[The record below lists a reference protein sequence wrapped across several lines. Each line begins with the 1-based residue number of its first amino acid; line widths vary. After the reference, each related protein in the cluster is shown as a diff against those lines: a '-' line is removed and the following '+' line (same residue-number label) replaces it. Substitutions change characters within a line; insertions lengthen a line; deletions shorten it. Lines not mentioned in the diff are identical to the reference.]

1 MLEPPACSFLLFLLL
16 HDEWIW
22 NTGLTMMTLRVGSIA
37 VVLFDFCIGRSFPF
51 FLLSYQRCYWKEV
64 TYHIKR
70 FQETGHLLVFFWGH
84 SLVYPIDVVI
94 IGPGLLI
101 FLLGKFLEGLF
112 PIQHKTRYKTATNQ
126 NVQSTYDLFFGT
138 LLMPENGNGNCLLI
152 LGFIFPQ
159 VCLISSSF
167 SCAWICPTV
176 GMCPCEI
183 WWWFILLY
191 WRALSSTF

>member
-1 MLEPPACSFLLFLLL
+1 MLLVP
-16 HDEWIW
+16 
-22 NTGLTMMTLRVGSIA
+22 
-37 VVLFDFCIGRSFPF
+37 VLFATISKVLQG
-51 FLLSYQRCYWKEV
+51 KT
-64 TYHIKR
+64 TYHIEWL
-70 FQETGHLLVFFWGH
+70 QETGHLFVFFWGH
-84 SLVYPIDVVI
+84 SLVNSVDVVI

-101 FLLGKFLEGLF
+101 FLFGKFLEGLF
-112 PIQHKTRYKTATNQ
+112 PIQHKTRYKIATNQ
-126 NVQSTYDLFFGT
+126 NVQSTYDLFLGT

-167 SCAWICPTV
+167 SCAWIYPTV

>member
-1 MLEPPACSFLLFLLL
+1 MLLVP
-16 HDEWIW
+16 
-22 NTGLTMMTLRVGSIA
+22 
-37 VVLFDFCIGRSFPF
+37 VLFATISKVLQG
-51 FLLSYQRCYWKEV
+51 KT
-64 TYHIKR
+64 TYHIEWL
-70 FQETGHLLVFFWGH
+70 QETGHLFVFFWGH
-84 SLVYPIDVVI
+84 PLVNSIDVVI

-112 PIQHKTRYKTATNQ
+112 PIQHKARYKTATDQ
-126 NVQSTYDLFFGT
+126 NIQSTYDLFLGT
-138 LLMPENGNGNCLLI
+138 LLIPENGNGNCLLI

-167 SCAWICPTV
+167 SCAWIYPTV